1 MKALILAGGL
11 GTRLRSV
18 LNDIPK
24 PLAPVQDIPYL
35 AYVLNALYSQGLR
48 EVILSVGY
56 KAEQF
61 VDFVAIQKKS
71 LPDLSIILVTESEP
85 LGTGGA
91 IKHCYE
97 QYPDDRYLVFNGDS
111 YCDFCLK
118 TMLANDPD
126 EFATMVVASVPNI
139 SRYGEVSLF
148 ENGKVQAFHEKKELA
163 QKGWI
168 NAGIYYF
175 STNVF
180 NDIESGKSFSF
191 EHEIIPKLLD
201 VGLQAVK
208 GRGNFIDIGIPDDY
222 QAMCEQPEKFF
233 SLTPKWEAR

>member
-24 PLAPVQDIPYL
+24 PLAPVKDIPYL
-35 AYVLNALYSQGLR
+35 SYVLNALYSQGLR

-61 VDFVAIQKKS
+61 LEFVAIQEKN
-71 LPDLSIILVTESEP
+71 LPDLSIVLVTESQP

-91 IKHCYE
+91 IKHCYD
-97 QYPDDRYLVFNGDS
+97 QYPDDSYLVFNGDS
-111 YCDFCLK
+111 YCDFCLE
-118 TMLANDPD
+118 TMLANNPTDI
-126 EFATMVVASVPNI
+126 ATMVVANVPDI

-148 ENGKVQAFHEKKELA
+148 ENGKVKAFHEKKGLA
-163 QKGWI
+163 QEGWI

-175 STNVF
+175 STDVF
-180 NDIESGKSFSF
+180 KNIPVGESFSF
-191 EHEIIPKLLD
+191 EHKIIPQLLNA
-201 VGLQAVK
+201 GLHTLKA
-208 GRGNFIDIGIPDDY
+208 RGNFIDIGIPDDY
-222 QAMCEQPEKFF
+222 QAMCDKPDKYFA
-233 SLTPKWEAR
+233 LTPAWEQ